1 MLKIADIW
9 MRKSNNKISLRKEK
23 EVNTFAAVIK
33 GKQAFIKNESIFSK
47 NSWRSNKFGNCNKM
61 TKILHFLIIPDIPGK
76 EKQEI
81 GTNCKI
87 NDE

>member
-1 MLKIADIW
+1 MTTNKFLKYSTFISTQKKKEFFFTKDFKLLLKIVDIW

-47 NSWRSNKFGNCNKM
+47 NS
-61 TKILHFLIIPDIPGK
+61 
-76 EKQEI
+76 
-81 GTNCKI
+81 
-87 NDE
+87 